1 MNAYEISQIDLLAD
15 SFVLSCGGIRKNT
28 LVYDRNKCHQL
39 TQPEK
44 QKKNKIKLTTKFEK
58 KSLHL
63 ELMDPFFFWFGHHH
77 HNIRASYVTTEKKIS
92 FKL

>member
-44 QKKNKIKLTTKFEK
+44 QKKTKL
-58 KSLHL
+58 
-63 ELMDPFFFWFGHHH
+63 
-77 HNIRASYVTTEKKIS
+77 N
-92 FKL
+92 